1 MRAEQQQLVD
11 DDLLIRPS
19 EGEQYDKYAKHRGI
33 DDSDRCHQNGC
44 DPEAGIT
51 DGDTGRGIEAEQ
63 LNPVREDQQ
72 MEIET
77 QTTPAEEEQR
87 LIKK

>member
-1 MRAEQQQLVD
+1 MRIE
-11 DDLLIRPS
+11 
-19 EGEQYDKYAKHRGI
+19 
-33 DDSDRCHQNGC
+33 DSYRCHQSDC
-44 DPEAGIT
+44 DPKAGIT
-51 DGDTGRGIEAEQ
+51 DGDTGRGTGVEQ